1 MENKIF
7 VQRETFKKNGKE
19 FYTYFIKGQ
28 VRGREVRVAVMPP
41 DFGGYTVLDI
51 VFDGANQAELVVS
64 PYEMTDAK
72 GKVLRGVTYGVRSC
86 DDNGEIYECKIKPV
100 RTSDKDMLSMI
111 LR

>member
-72 GKVLRGVTYGVRSC
+72 GKVLRGVTSGVRSC

>member
-51 VFDGANQAELVVS
+51 VFDGASQAELVVS

-86 DDNGEIYECKIKPV
+86 DEDGEIYECKIKPV

>member
-64 PYEMTDAK
+64 PYEMTDAT

-86 DDNGEIYECKIKPV
+86 DEDGEIYECKIKPV

>member
-86 DDNGEIYECKIKPV
+86 DEDGEIYECKIKPV
-100 RTSDKDMLSMI
+100 RTSDKDMLNMI